1 MPTKTSTTDGPPVA
15 VADPFGAT
23 DPVVLGANPLVRI
36 EQPAGGRGAG
46 STTPASGRRA
56 ERRHGHDAGR
66 RGPAARGSGRT

>member
-36 EQPAGGRGAG
+36 E
-46 STTPASGRRA
+46 
-56 ERRHGHDAGR
+56 
-66 RGPAARGSGRT
+66 